1 MEKTSHLMREQFTMI
16 DFKYRN
22 WLIKC
27 WAINGGL
34 IPQAM
39 AARLLG
45 KTPTR
50 IRQMIN
56 ENKINAFTFNDESPL
71 VSFAEI
77 MKIFD
82 EEELKQNKEYL
93 SDEEGLIERF
103 EEEKQTKEE
112 AEKEAIEYTIF
123 WNSLTPEEREEF
135 QQLNECKKQ
144 KKIKAHFLQ
153 EQIEKLEEEKAQ
165 LQIEQQELEQELNN
179 R

>member
-1 MEKTSHLMREQFTMI
+1 MEKASNLMREQFTMI

-39 AARLLG
+39 AAKLLG

-56 ENKINAFTFNDESPL
+56 ENKIKAFTYNDESPL

-77 MKIFD
+77 MKIFC
-82 EEELKQNKEYL
+82 EEEQKLNDEYL
-93 SDEEGLIERF
+93 SDEDRLIERI
-103 EEEKQTKEE
+103 EAERLAKEQTEEE
-112 AEKEAIEYTIF
+112 AEEYAIY
-123 WNSLTPEEREEF
+123 WNSLTPEEQKEF
-135 QQLNECKKQ
+135 QQLNEYKKQ
-144 KKIKAHFLQ
+144 QKIRAHFLQ
-153 EQIEKLEEEKAQ
+153 EQIEKLEEERAQ
-165 LQIEQQELEQELNN
+165 LQIEQQELEN

>member
-1 MEKTSHLMREQFTMI
+1 M
-16 DFKYRN
+16 
-22 WLIKC
+22 
-27 WAINGGL
+27 
-34 IPQAM
+34 
-39 AARLLG
+39 
-45 KTPTR
+45 
-50 IRQMIN
+50 
-56 ENKINAFTFNDESPL
+56 

-103 EEEKQTKEE
+103 EEEKQAKEE

-165 LQIEQQELEQELNN
+165 LQIEQQEPEQELNN